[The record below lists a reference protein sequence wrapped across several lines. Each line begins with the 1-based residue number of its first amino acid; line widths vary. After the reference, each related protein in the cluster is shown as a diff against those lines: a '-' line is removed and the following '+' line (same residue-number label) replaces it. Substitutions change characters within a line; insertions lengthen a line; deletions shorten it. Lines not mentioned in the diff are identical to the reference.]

1 MFKFTGIKEEK
12 EENTDNAIMNIVRKG
27 GDGYL
32 GKHFIILLRK
42 YFIMLYQG
50 NFICVKL
57 IDITR
62 KSFDCQML

>member
-12 EENTDNAIMNIVRKG
+12 EENTDNAIINIVRKG
-27 GDGYL
+27 GDGKTFHNPIAEIFYYV
-32 GKHFIILLRK
+32 KLRK
-42 YFIMLYQG
+42 L
-50 NFICVKL
+50 CVKL

>member
-12 EENTDNAIMNIVRKG
+12 GGKYRQCYIQHSKKG
-27 GDGYL
+27 RRWVSWKTFHNPIAEIFYYV
-32 GKHFIILLRK
+32 KLRK
-42 YFIMLYQG
+42 L
-50 NFICVKL
+50 CVKL